1 MMLRKEV
8 IMSKKMSPK
17 ELLDRMKSLRKK
29 PMSTGFVDKHNKITE
44 EDDRRERSQGN
55 KKIARIPEVES

>member
-44 EDDRRERSQGN
+44 EDDRRERSPGN